1 MSPAMDTPQPNQRS
15 PEAALTSA
23 LHSVAGR
30 GATLILSFLF
40 AIGVART
47 LAPSIRGDFALL
59 QALNGFVLVAV
70 NFAVSG
76 AIIYHVGKGAL
87 TIRSSSRAASFLALM
102 SGGLGALLFI
112 PLSLVVKE
120 TFFPGINP
128 LLLVVAILLVTPLL
142 AREYLGG
149 TMIAAHRSLDYV
161 AAHAVQPL
169 GSLLALVLVA
179 GLGAGS
185 LSGVALSWGV
195 GIVLSGLAAAVL
207 ITRYASALP
216 LFRGQEA
223 HALARF
229 GVRMYP
235 ALVVRF
241 LNLRLDQFIVRLLS
255 SSATLG
261 QYAVAVSVGE
271 LLIRI
276 PTNMLWAFSGPISSA
291 AKDRSAPLVAQ
302 FCRWSLVV
310 IVAVVALIAIAA
322 PAAVPLVFGDR
333 YRPAVSSI
341 LLLLPGLVCY
351 APATIL
357 VEYFMVQR
365 GDARKATLIAGTSL
379 VTSTILNFPLTPR
392 LGADGASIAS
402 SISYIVMLVTALL
415 LFKRDTDQKL
425 GAPVAVS
432 KHDAAA
438 VLSSLRDAVRGLRRG
453 RRQNAGNS
461 RQETEGVPG
470 SDPPLGG

>member
-1 MSPAMDTPQPNQRS
+1 MDRPNEWTERS
-15 PEAALTSA
+15 PEVALTSA

-30 GATLILSFLF
+30 GATLVLSFLF
-40 AIGVART
+40 AIGVARA
-47 LAPSIRGDFALL
+47 LEPSLRGDFALL

-87 TIRSSSRAASFLALM
+87 TIERSSRAASSLALL
-102 SGGLGALLFI
+102 SSALGALLFI
-112 PLSLVVKE
+112 PLSLLINRTV
-120 TFFPGINP
+120 FPGISP
-128 LLLVVAILLVTPLL
+128 LLLVAAIVLVTPLL
-142 AREYLGG
+142 LREYLGG
-149 TMIAAHRSLDYV
+149 TMIATHRSLDYV
-161 AAHAVQPL
+161 VAHAVQPL
-169 GSLLALVLVA
+169 GSLLALLLIA
-179 GLGAGS
+179 ALGTTSLTGVS
-185 LSGVALSWGV
+185 LSWAA
-195 GIVLSGLAAAVL
+195 GIVLSGLAAVL
-207 ITRYASALP
+207 LISRYASPLP
-216 LFRGQEA
+216 LFSGKDT

-276 PTNMLWAFSGPISSA
+276 PTNMLWAFSGSISA
-291 AKDRSAPLVAQ
+291 ARKEQSADLVAQ
-302 FCRWSLVV
+302 FCRWSLIV
-310 IVAVVALIAIAA
+310 IVAVVILIAVAA
-322 PAAVPLVFGDR
+322 PAAVPMVFGQE

-351 APATIL
+351 APATIV

-365 GDARKATLIAGTSL
+365 GDARKATFIAGTSL

-392 LGADGASIAS
+392 FGADGASAAS
-402 SISYIVMLVTALL
+402 SISYIVMLITALM
-415 LFKRDTDQKL
+415 LFKRDTGLKVT
-425 GAPVAVS
+425 APVAVTRN
-432 KHDAAA
+432 DAAA
-438 VLSSLRDAVRGLRRG
+438 VLSSLVNAVRGIRRRRTKEPGLTGQEG
-453 RRQNAGNS
+453 RDGW
-461 RQETEGVPG
+461 
-470 SDPPLGG
+470 D